1 MAIET
6 TIVDG
11 RGNVLGLTASPLI
24 TSAGSAMPAALGQAA
39 MAASLPVVVASNQST
54 VPVSLAA
61 AESTTVVEYNVT
73 LTSANTQ
80 YSQALP
86 ANTRRLCF
94 RCRSGVAIRYA
105 WAAGKVATPTAPY
118 QSLQAGS
125 EYVLDGVLLAGSTLY
140 FASGAAGAVVEMEAW
155 S

>member
-1 MAIET
+1 MSELNLARPVKVVNFGDAGTLPT
-6 TIVDG
+6 T
-11 RGNVLGLTASPLI
+11 AH
-24 TSAGSAMPAALGQAA
+24 GQAA
-39 MAASLPVVVASNQST
+39 MAASLPVVLASDQSA

-73 LTSANTQ
+73 LASANTE

-86 ANTRRLCF
+86 ANTRRLSF

-105 WAAGKVATPTAPY
+105 WVTGKVATPTAPY
-118 QSLQAGS
+118 QSLQAGA

-140 FASGAAGAVVEMEAW
+140 FASGAVGAVVEMEAW